1 MRKFTYIFA
10 LLIFTAPLSF
20 AENGDSTQVTTSLD
34 RDKQVSLE
42 GKVSHNIVYFK
53 LLMLNE
59 SKDGFYSM
67 VKEHANGEFE
77 SVDVRQMVANT
88 INSPL
93 LYSFSDEAIS
103 DMDVTYVLYRISDE
117 TIEVQRWKY
126 CVNEKQLCPDS
137 MLASK

>member
-1 MRKFTYIFA
+1 
-10 LLIFTAPLSF
+10 
-20 AENGDSTQVTTSLD
+20 
-34 RDKQVSLE
+34 
-42 GKVSHNIVYFK
+42 
-53 LLMLNE
+53 MLNE

>member
-1 MRKFTYIFA
+1 MKKFTYILA

-20 AENGDSTQVTTSLD
+20 AENGDSTQVTTSLE

-42 GKVSHNIVYFK
+42 GKVARNIVYFK

-77 SVDVRQMVANT
+77 SVDVR
-88 INSPL
+88 
-93 LYSFSDEAIS
+93 
-103 DMDVTYVLYRISDE
+103 
-117 TIEVQRWKY
+117 
-126 CVNEKQLCPDS
+126 
-137 MLASK
+137 